1 MSELEIVETADPLTM
16 FRQQVKDES
25 QNRARGMSDAAKE
38 KLRAINEHDR
48 LCNDADSRLSKEFNG
63 RTWTVEQLMDL
74 FAKSLGGPGR
84 SPRRRAIKAAYRINQ
99 DLKIYH
105 IHDVKFFGE
114 LLPDET
120 EDKMSMA
127 KFLARYPLPESE
139 MVTPANPESVPE
151 KPARRCA
158 LGRKCLRAKG
168 IRASEVR
175 GRGQYCSNSCRGRA
189 RIIAKSASGV
199 LNMTPSAH
207 TSESRPLEA
216 A

>member
-1 MSELEIVETADPLTM
+1 MSELQIIETADPLAN

-25 QNRARGMSDAAKE
+25 QNRASRMSGAAKE

-48 LCNDADSRLSKEFNG
+48 LCNDADARLSKQFSG

-74 FAKSLGGPGR
+74 FAKSFGGPGC

-99 DLKIYH
+99 GLKIYH

-120 EDKMSMA
+120 EDKISMA

-139 MVTPANPESVPE
+139 TATPANPESAPE

-168 IRASEVR
+168 IRAAEVG

-189 RIIAKSASGV
+189 RIIAKSASTV

-207 TSESRPLEA
+207 SSESRPMEVA
-216 A
+216 